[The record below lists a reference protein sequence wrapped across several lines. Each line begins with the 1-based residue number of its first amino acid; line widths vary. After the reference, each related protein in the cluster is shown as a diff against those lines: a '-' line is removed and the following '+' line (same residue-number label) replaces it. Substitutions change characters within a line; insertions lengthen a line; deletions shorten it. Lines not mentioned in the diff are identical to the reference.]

1 MKLSSTILTG
11 IIALGVISCGEETP
25 KERVN
30 NISQETNELVGNSI
44 GKIYEIVED
53 ESFIKWTG
61 SKPTEDHFGT
71 LNIISSSIELKGKL
85 IMGGDINIDMF
96 SLKVTDIE
104 DEESNAKLLGHLKGE
119 DFFAVDQYPIAHLF
133 VTESVMNDTARLL
146 LAELEIK
153 GIVHPAEIRYDIK
166 NNDDIAV
173 ITGTHTFDRT
183 MYDIKYKSKSIFGDL
198 GDKFINDEIKLEF
211 NIVLKEAKMN

>member
-1 MKLSSTILTG
+1 
-11 IIALGVISCGEETP
+11 
-25 KERVN
+25 
-30 NISQETNELVGNSI
+30 
-44 GKIYEIVED
+44 
-53 ESFIKWTG
+53 
-61 SKPTEDHFGT
+61 
-71 LNIISSSIELKGKL
+71 
-85 IMGGDINIDMF
+85 
-96 SLKVTDIE
+96 LKVTDIE

-119 DFFAVDQYPIAHLF
+119 DFFAVDQYPLAHLF
-133 VTESVMNDTARLL
+133 VTESMMNDTARLL

-153 GIVHPAEIRYDIK
+153 GIAHPAEIRYDIK